1 MLVWFMN
8 RTHIQGYALT
18 PMEQLRDQSLFK
30 GNVIRDKT
38 IRISSV
44 TWLSGPSREEGQIS
58 VGPWVSYLCDIQ
70 REMFRIALLS
80 RTSLLFSRIHWAW
93 KSKKK
98 KLKQC
103 TRHATFSFKIMVPS
117 GRFRLFCLQP
127 HCLFTSYTS
136 KPQEVVFCGKIFGWG
151 SGWVFLSTGSTSL
164 DGPGS
169 LVHLGSLK
177 CIHPQGGGDNVGEGT
192 KLLIH
197 GGCSESR

>member
-58 VGPWVSYLCDIQ
+58 VGPWVSYLCEIQ
-70 REMFRIALLS
+70 LEI
-80 RTSLLFSRIHWAW
+80 FSDRFAFENILVIFLGYIGPERV
-93 KSKKK
+93 KSKTMYTTCRF
-98 KLKQC
+98 L
-103 TRHATFSFKIMVPS
+103 FFKIMVPS
-117 GRFRLFCLQP
+117 GRFRL
-127 HCLFTSYTS
+127 HCLFSSYTS
-136 KPQEVVFCGKIFGWG
+136 KPQEVVFAVKFSGG
-151 SGWVFLSTGSTSL
+151 SGWVFLFTGSTSL

>member
-58 VGPWVSYLCDIQ
+58 VGPWVSYLCEIQ
-70 REMFRIALLS
+70 LEI
-80 RTSLLFSRIHWAW
+80 FSDRFAFENILVIFLGYIGPEGV
-93 KSKKK
+93 KSKTMYTTCRF
-98 KLKQC
+98 L
-103 TRHATFSFKIMVPS
+103 FFKIMVPS

-136 KPQEVVFCGKIFGWG
+136 KPQEVVFCRKIFGWG
-151 SGWVFLSTGSTSL
+151 SGWVFLFTGSTSL

>member
-58 VGPWVSYLCDIQ
+58 VGPWVSYLCEIQ
-70 REMFRIALLS
+70 LEI
-80 RTSLLFSRIHWAW
+80 FSDRFAFENILVIFLGYIGPERV
-93 KSKKK
+93 KSKTMYTTCRF
-98 KLKQC
+98 L
-103 TRHATFSFKIMVPS
+103 FFKIMVPS

-136 KPQEVVFCGKIFGWG
+136 KPQEVVFCSKIFGWG
-151 SGWVFLSTGSTSL
+151 SGWVFLFTGSTSL

-192 KLLIH
+192 KLLIY